1 MVAVQRWCWRDL
13 GRLVMAGIVLRG
25 RVEPMAAALGLLR
38 RVIETGQGGGLIIPG
53 EAGIGKTIPAAYRS
67 R

>member
-1 MVAVQRWCWRDL
+1 
-13 GRLVMAGIVLRG
+13 
-25 RVEPMAAALGLLR
+25 MAAALGLLR
-38 RVIETGQGGGLIIPG
+38 RVIETGQGGGLIITG